1 MKKMFL
7 LAALAAILVASA
19 AAQDIYQLNY
29 YSNRNNTAGL
39 DQTTRIINPGTYGT
53 PITPSGYNGLPL
65 EGALCANIYIFDS
78 TQEMM
83 ECCSCPITA
92 NGILQLSLINNLT
105 QNPLT
110 GLPAPNS
117 GVIKVVST
125 SAHSTAAGPACGD
138 ETNISFTGQVPVWGL
153 LGWQTHVQQPSTGS
167 FVVTE
172 DGFKG
177 VNPFTPGSNLV
188 GNDPKA
194 NEQAF
199 LGQACSFVQ
208 YLGSGKGVCTCP
220 ATS

>member
-1 MKKMFL
+1 MKKVL
-7 LAALAAILVASA
+7 LFAALAVVLVASA

-39 DQTTRIINPGTYGT
+39 DQTTRFINPGTIGT
-53 PITPSGYNGLPL
+53 PIGPT
-65 EGALCANIYIFDS
+65 EGALCANIYVFDS
-78 TQEMM
+78 TQEMQ

-92 NGILQLSLINNLT
+92 NGILSESLLTNLT

-125 SAHSTAAGPACGD
+125 AARAIGACGQ
-138 ETNISFTGQVPVWGL
+138 ETQLGGHSAVEGL
-153 LGWQTHVQQPSTGS
+153 LGWQTHVQQPTAGT

-172 DGFKG
+172 DGFKASRLG
-177 VNPFTPGSNLV
+177 FTG
-188 GNDPKA
+188 DPTTG
-194 NEQAF
+194 EGDF

-208 YLGSGKGVCTCP
+208 YLGTGKGRCTCGN
-220 ATS
+220 AS

>member
-1 MKKMFL
+1 MKKLFL
-7 LAALAAILVASA
+7 FAALAVVLVASA
-19 AAQDIYQLNY
+19 AAQDLYQLNY
-29 YSNRNNTAGL
+29 YSNRNNLNGL
-39 DQTTRIINPGTYGT
+39 DQTTRLINPGTYGT
-53 PITPSGYNGLPL
+53 PISDGTVAGIPL
-65 EGALCANIYIFDS
+65 EGALCANIYVFDS
-78 TQEMM
+78 TQEML

-125 SAHSTAAGPACGD
+125 LAHSTPAGPACGD
-138 ETNISFTGQVPVWGL
+138 ETDIVARTPVFGL
-153 LGWQTHVQQPSTGS
+153 LGWQTHVQQPVLNS

-177 VNPFTPGSNLV
+177 VNPFSPGSNLAGTNPEV
-188 GNDPKA
+188 

>member
-1 MKKMFL
+1 MKKML
-7 LAALAAILVASA
+7 LFAALAVVLVASA

-39 DQTTRIINPGTYGT
+39 DQTTRLINPGTIGT
-53 PITPSGYNGLPL
+53 PIGAN
-65 EGALCANIYIFDS
+65 EGALCANIYVFDS
-78 TQEMM
+78 TQEMQ

-92 NGILQLSLINNLT
+92 NGILSESLIANLT

-125 SAHSTAAGPACGD
+125 PAAAGLRCGQ
-138 ETNISFTGQVPVWGL
+138 ETNLVAAGVTPGL
-153 LGWQTHVQQPSTGS
+153 LGWQTHVQQPSTGT

-172 DGFKG
+172 DGFKRSDL
-177 VNPFTPGSNLV
+177 NFTG
-188 GNDPKA
+188 DPKTG
-194 NEQAF
+194 EGDF

-208 YLGSGKGVCTCP
+208 YLGTGKGRCTCGS
-220 ATS
+220 AS